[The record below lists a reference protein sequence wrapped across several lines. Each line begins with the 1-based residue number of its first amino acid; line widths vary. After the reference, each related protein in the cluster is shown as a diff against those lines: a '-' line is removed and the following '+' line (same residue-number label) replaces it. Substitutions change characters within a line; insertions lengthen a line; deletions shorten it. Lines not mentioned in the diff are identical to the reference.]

1 MITYVV
7 GDLFQSPARVLV
19 NAVNTV
25 GVMGKGVAEEFKRCY
40 PEMFAQYKQL
50 CESEQFTVGQLWL
63 YKTPHKWIL
72 NFPTKAHWRDP
83 SLLPYVEAGLQ
94 KFTEYY
100 ADKGITSISFPL
112 LGCGAGG
119 LDWEQQVRPLM
130 EHYLGRLPIN
140 VYIHLYEPNNPFAP
154 AERDF
159 EAIRAWLNQEPET
172 PTFAQFWDSLTRL
185 ILQKNS
191 FQTVAMK
198 ADFQV
203 AFDADERRNERRI
216 TVTPAQGESISVS
229 ESLLSEVWHYV
240 RAAGYT
246 LPHNLPGDIDAPYL
260 VAMLTELSYFRPVL
274 LSEADDV
281 SQRRIGLQ
289 FVAPVSEVVA

>member
-40 PEMFAQYKQL
+40 PEMFAQYQQL
-50 CESEQFTVGQLWL
+50 CQDEQFTVGQLWL

-83 SLLPYVEAGLQ
+83 SLLPYIEAGLQ
-94 KFTEYY
+94 KFAENY

-119 LDWEQQVRPLM
+119 LDWEEQVRPLM
-130 EHYLGRLPIN
+130 EYYLAPLPIN
-140 VYIHLYEPNNPFAP
+140 AYIHLYEPSNPFAP
-154 AERDF
+154 AQRDF
-159 EAIRAWLNQEPET
+159 EVIRAWLNQEPET
-172 PTFAQFWDSLTRL
+172 TTFAQFWDALTRL
-185 ILQKNS
+185 ILQKNA
-191 FQTVAMK
+191 FQTVGMK
-198 ADFQV
+198 ADFQ
-203 AFDADERRNERRI
+203 AIFDADERRI
-216 TVTPAQGESISVS
+216 TITPAHGESVAVS

-260 VAMLTELSYFRPVL
+260 VALLSELPYFRPVL
-274 LSEADDV
+274 LAEVDDV
-281 SQRRIGLQ
+281 AQRRIGLQ
-289 FVAPVSEVVA
+289 YVARVSEVVV